1 MLAVPSGCAVRAM
14 PRGAG
19 VFSPNGE
26 LRAANLVQVEDLFV
40 KAAGSDQ
47 RGFQRIPGDAATFS
61 QPGGK
66 RVHLQQ
72 SSEVGA
78 ALGIGAEPQMQHR
91 RRSGADGRS
100 PGAPL
105 FWKGER
111 LECAPGGHE
120 IVDRMH
126 HQRIG
131 ADVCQYN
138 SDSAVRQVRS
148 SELRGF
154 EASGGPPSN
163 VEKLK
168 ARYDRRLLERQRV
181 WRDYG
186 HDLAAQVSRNSGRRE
201 GAWLAWL
208 EQQQQATAAHNV
220 SATGNDAPSEAGEAE
235 DDPEDE
241 DELHRM
247 MRLGH
252 GDLPYRANVGC
263 GGRPGDKHQAAP
275 IQWPQSFDPSGI
287 GPISS
292 DPKDYAVDLENGWND
307 GFAALSDGISE
318 VESILGELWNE
329 IGAAEGTSGD
339 QHELGLPPASQA
351 PTRAE
356 ERANTSESTTVQ
368 PEPAEAPTSRQQ
380 SQLRHDEP
388 PRGRWAVV
396 SEGKAVRDA
405 MLLRDRGGTHVAIG
419 EGAVTPGGQREA
431 LEDRLMSSQ
440 HQIERFTNAALG
452 DSESEG
458 WRRGARAA
466 PVVRSETADGLGFLV
481 PPPEELCA
489 EAADAPSSTTEAQR
503 QRREAAALYL
513 VKARGRMFES
523 PSNAQRTYHEGA
535 HVATS
540 MGIPGA
546 GIMACFEKDKA
557 VHERDPPK
565 QRCVF
570 TRVHLR
576 SNANACCTAPILCVK
591 VSTTPCFM
599 RQAIKVRYHRSG
611 YGEQW
616 PRCSTA
622 SLAASAQQRQP
633 QCV

>member
-1 MLAVPSGCAVRAM
+1 M
-14 PRGAG
+14 PRGTG

-26 LRAANLVQVEDLFV
+26 LRAAYLVQVQDLVV

-47 RGFQRIPGDAATFS
+47 RGFQRIPGDAPTFS

-78 ALGIGAEPQMQHR
+78 ALRIDAEPQTQHR
-91 RRSGADGRS
+91 RPGGDDGRS

-186 HDLAAQVSRNSGRRE
+186 HDLAEQVSRNAERRE

-208 EQQQQATAAHNV
+208 EQQQQATAAHNE
-220 SATGNDAPSEAGEAE
+220 SATGNDVASEAEAE

-252 GDLPYRANVGC
+252 GDPRYRSTVGLDAN
-263 GGRPGDKHQAAP
+263 RGDRCHTVP
-275 IQWPQSFDPSGI
+275 IQWPQSFDPTGI

-307 GFAALSDGISE
+307 GFAALSDSISE

-329 IGAAEGTSGD
+329 IGAAEPSGE

-351 PTRAE
+351 PTRARE
-356 ERANTSESTTVQ
+356 HANGSESATVQ
-368 PEPAEAPTSRQQ
+368 PEPAEAFRSRQQ
-380 SQLRHDEP
+380 PQLLHDES
-388 PRGRWAVV
+388 PRGRWAVA

-405 MLLRDRGGTHVAIG
+405 MLLRDRGGTHVAVG
-419 EGAVTPGGQREA
+419 EGAVAPGGQREA

-440 HQIERFTNAALG
+440 HQMERFTNAALG
-452 DSESEG
+452 DSDSKE
-458 WRRGARAA
+458 WRRGAKAA
-466 PVVRSETADGLGFLV
+466 PGVRSENTDGLGFLM

-489 EAADAPSSTTEAQR
+489 EATGALSSTTEAQR
-503 QRREAAALYL
+503 QRREAAALYR

-540 MGIPGA
+540 MGIKGA

-565 QRCVF
+565 PRCVF
-570 TRVHLR
+570 TRMQTH
-576 SNANACCTAPILCVK
+576 SDANVCCSAPIFCANVP
-591 VSTTPCFM
+591 TTSCFM
-599 RQAIKVRYHRSG
+599 R
-611 YGEQW
+611 
-616 PRCSTA
+616 
-622 SLAASAQQRQP
+622 
-633 QCV
+633 